1 MSAVAS
7 KVALVTGAGSG
18 IGAAVSR
25 GLAAA
30 GFAVVLAGR
39 RAEPLA
45 AVAVEII
52 RAGGK
57 AWPMTADVADEDSVR
72 ALFARIEAQ
81 CTRLDV
87 LFNNAGASNRA
98 APLEDLSRAEWQS
111 VLDINLTGAFLCTQQ
126 AFSMMKRQAP
136 RGGRIINNG
145 SVSAHTPRPHSVA
158 YAASKHGLTGLTK
171 ATALEGRRY
180 DIACG
185 QIDIGNVATAIGAEL
200 VTGTLQA
207 DGAVAT
213 EPTMDAGD
221 VVGAVDVHGEPAADS
236 QRAVDDGHGYADAA
250 GRTRLRAARLRR
262 GCAGSSCPT
271 IRSSASWIILRIASA
286 ATAGRPATIASATRL

>member
-1 MSAVAS
+1 MSGTAP

-30 GFAVVLAGR
+30 GFSVVLTGR

-45 AVAVEII
+45 AVAAAITQ
-52 RAGGK
+52 AGGK
-57 AWPMTADVADEDSVR
+57 AWPMTADIASESSVR
-72 ALFARIEAQ
+72 ALFARIQAA
-81 CTRLDV
+81 CARLDV

-98 APLEDLSRAEWQS
+98 VPLEDLSAAEWQT
-111 VLDINLTGAFLCTQQ
+111 VLDTNLTGAFLCTQQ

-136 RGGRIINNG
+136 RGGRVINNG
-145 SVSAHTPRPHSVA
+145 SVSAETPRPHSVA

-171 ATALEGRRY
+171 ATALEGRPY

-185 QIDIGNVATAIGAEL
+185 QINIGNVATAIGAEL

-207 DGAVAT
+207 DGSIAP
-213 EPTMDAGD
+213 EPTMDVGD
-221 VVGAVDVHGEPAADS
+221 VVKAVV
-236 QRAVDDGHGYADAA
+236 YM
-250 GRTRLRAARLRR
+250 
-262 GCAGSSCPT
+262 
-271 IRSSASWIILRIASA
+271 ASLPL
-286 ATAGRPATIASATRL
+286 TANVLSMTVMATRMPLVGRG

>member
-1 MSAVAS
+1 MSGSSS

-45 AVAVEII
+45 AVAAEIT

-57 AWPMTADVADEDSVR
+57 AWPMTVDVADENSVR
-72 ALFARIEAQ
+72 ALFARVQAQ
-81 CTRLDV
+81 CARLDV

-98 APLEDLSRAEWQS
+98 APLEELSRAEWQT

-126 AFSMMKRQAP
+126 AFSMMKHQAP

-145 SVSAHTPRPHSVA
+145 SVSAQTPRPHSVA

-171 ATALEGRRY
+171 ATSLEGRAY

-185 QIDIGNVATAIGAEL
+185 QIDIGNVATSIGADL

-207 DGAVAT
+207 DGSIAP
-213 EPTMDAGD
+213 EPTMDVGD
-221 VVGAVDVHGEPAADS
+221 VV
-236 QRAVDDGHGYADAA
+236 RAVVYMASLPPTANVLSMTVMA
-250 GRTRLRAARLRR
+250 TQMPLVGR
-262 GCAGSSCPT
+262 G
-271 IRSSASWIILRIASA
+271 
-286 ATAGRPATIASATRL
+286 

>member
-1 MSAVAS
+1 MSGTAS

-45 AVAVEII
+45 ALAADII
-52 RAGGK
+52 RADGK
-57 AWPMTADVADEDSVR
+57 AWPMTADVADENSVC

-81 CTRLDV
+81 CARLDV
-87 LFNNAGASNRA
+87 LFNNAGASHRA
-98 APLEDLSRAEWQS
+98 APLEELSRAEWQT
-111 VLDINLTGAFLCTQQ
+111 VLDVNLTGAFLCTQQ
-126 AFSMMKRQAP
+126 AFSMMQRQAP

-145 SVSAHTPRPHSVA
+145 SVSAQTPRPHSVA
-158 YAASKHGLTGLTK
+158 YAASKHGLTGLTR
-171 ATALEGRRY
+171 ATALEGRPY

-207 DGAVAT
+207 DGSIAP
-213 EPTMDAGD
+213 EPTMDVSD
-221 VVGAVDVHGEPAADS
+221 VA
-236 QRAVDDGHGYADAA
+236 RAVVYMASLPLTANVLSMTVMA
-250 GRTRLRAARLRR
+250 TQMPLVGR
-262 GCAGSSCPT
+262 G
-271 IRSSASWIILRIASA
+271 
-286 ATAGRPATIASATRL
+286 

>member
-1 MSAVAS
+1 MSGIAS
-7 KVALVTGAGSG
+7 RVALVTGAGSG

-45 AVAVEII
+45 AVAADIT

-57 AWPMTADVADEDSVR
+57 AWSMSADVADEKSVR
-72 ALFARIEAQ
+72 ALFERIQAECA
-81 CTRLDV
+81 RLDV

-98 APLEDLSRAEWQS
+98 APLEDLSRAEWQA
-111 VLDINLTGAFLCTQQ
+111 VLDTNLTGAFLCTQQ
-126 AFSMMKRQAP
+126 AVSMMKRQTP

-145 SVSAHTPRPHSVA
+145 SVSAETPRPHSVA
-158 YAASKHGLTGLTK
+158 YAASKHGLTGLTR

-207 DGAVAT
+207 DGQVAP
-213 EPTMDAGD
+213 EPTMDVSD
-221 VVGAVDVHGEPAADS
+221 VVKAVVYMASLPLTANVLSMTVMAT
-236 QRAVDDGHGYADAA
+236 QMPLV
-250 GRTRLRAARLRR
+250 GR
-262 GCAGSSCPT
+262 G
-271 IRSSASWIILRIASA
+271 
-286 ATAGRPATIASATRL
+286 

>member
-1 MSAVAS
+1 MSGTAP
-7 KVALVTGAGSG
+7 KVALVTGAGTG

-30 GFAVVLAGR
+30 GCSVVLVGR
-39 RAEPLA
+39 RAESLA
-45 AVAVEII
+45 AVAADIT

-57 AWPMTADVADEDSVR
+57 AWPMTADIADENSVR
-72 ALFARIEAQ
+72 ALFASIQAK

-87 LFNNAGASNRA
+87 LFNNAGASSRA
-98 APLEDLSRAEWQS
+98 APLEDLSRAEWQN

-126 AFSMMKRQAP
+126 AFSMMKRQTP

-145 SVSAHTPRPHSVA
+145 SVSAQTPRPHLVA

-171 ATALEGRRY
+171 ATALEGRPY

-200 VTGTLQA
+200 VSGTLQA
-207 DGAVAT
+207 DGSVAP
-213 EPTMDAGD
+213 EPTMDVGD
-221 VVGAVDVHGEPAADS
+221 VVKAVV
-236 QRAVDDGHGYADAA
+236 YM
-250 GRTRLRAARLRR
+250 
-262 GCAGSSCPT
+262 
-271 IRSSASWIILRIASA
+271 ASLPL
-286 ATAGRPATIASATRL
+286 TANVLSMTVMATRMPLVGRG